1 MNIGIIG
8 AGSIAGTMA
17 RTVAA
22 IPEKAKIYAIASR
35 SLEKA
40 QEFAREFNIPKAYGS
55 YEEMLQN
62 PAIDLVYIAT
72 PHSQH
77 YQNMK
82 LCLANNKA
90 VLCEKA
96 FTKNTMEAQEILREA
111 ESKNIL
117 VTEAIWTRYMTSRK
131 IISET
136 ISSGIIGDVDHLSAN
151 LHYSIA
157 NKERMVRPEL
167 AGGALLDLGVY
178 CLNFATMFFGNEIE
192 KIDSEVTDADVMAE
206 ILKTQKENART
217 ITVEDRPAK
226 MDDEVTINFE
236 GFIDD
241 EAFEG
246 GKGENYK
253 LTLGSH
259 SFIDTF
265 EDQIVGK
272 SIGDKFDV
280 NVTFPEDYHADNL
293 KGKPAVFK
301 VELLA
306 ITETELPELDD
317 EFASEVSSFE
327 TFDAYKEDVK
337 KTLEVKKEREVKRQ
351 KQQAVVE
358 KIAEASEVDI
368 PEPMIE
374 YQQERMF
381 DEFSQN
387 MMYQGLQ
394 MEQYLKIMN
403 TTKEAMLEQVK
414 PDAIA
419 RIKNGLVLDAVVEA
433 EKIEVTDAEV
443 DEEVAKMAESYQMEA
458 DKLKELVGDKEM
470 ESIKKDLAA
479 RKALEFLAEN
489 CKEV

>member
-1 MNIGIIG
+1 MSLSVEKLEGSMAKLTIEVPAEEFTKAMTAAYNKNKNKFAVPGFRKGKVPQMYIEKMYG
-8 AGSIAGTMA
+8 AGVFYEDAANALINEYYPKEAAECEEEIVSSPEIDVVQIEKGKDFIFTA
-17 RTVAA
+17 TVAL
-22 IPEKAKIYAIASR
+22 K
-35 SLEKA
+35 
-40 QEFAREFNIPKAYGS
+40 
-55 YEEMLQN
+55 
-62 PAIDLVYIAT
+62 
-72 PHSQH
+72 
-77 YQNMK
+77 
-82 LCLANNKA
+82 
-90 VLCEKA
+90 
-96 FTKNTMEAQEILREA
+96 
-111 ESKNIL
+111 
-117 VTEAIWTRYMTSRK
+117 
-131 IISET
+131 
-136 ISSGIIGDVDHLSAN
+136 
-151 LHYSIA
+151 
-157 NKERMVRPEL
+157 PEL
-167 AGGALLDLGVY
+167 KLGEYKGV
-178 CLNFATMFFGNEIE
+178 EIE
-192 KIDSEVTDADVMAE
+192 KIQAEVTDADVMAE
-206 ILKTQKENART
+206 ILKTQKENSRT
-217 ITVEDRPAK
+217 ITVEDRAAK

-280 NVTFPEDYHADNL
+280 QVTFPEDYHAEDL

-327 TFDAYKEDVK
+327 TFAEYKEDVK
-337 KTLEVKKEREVKRQ
+337 KTLEVKKEREAKRQ

-368 PEPMIE
+368 PEPMIT

-387 MMYQGLQ
+387 MMYQGLS
-394 MEQYLKIMN
+394 MDQYLKIMN

-433 EKIEVTDAEV
+433 EKIEVSDAEV

-470 ESIKKDLAA
+470 KSIKKDLAA
-479 RKALEFLAEN
+479 RKALEFLADN